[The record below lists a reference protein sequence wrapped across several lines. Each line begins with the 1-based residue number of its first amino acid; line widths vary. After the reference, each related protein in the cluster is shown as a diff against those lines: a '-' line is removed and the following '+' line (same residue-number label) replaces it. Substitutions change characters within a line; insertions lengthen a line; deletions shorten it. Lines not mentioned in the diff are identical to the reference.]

1 MGYYDWGR
9 GDFEEPLEFF
19 KLDADPFDL
28 TFDASNVTEPIS
40 RQCLSSGSE
49 TCYEIGDLTGVH

>member
-9 GDFEEPLEFF
+9 CNFEEPLKFL

-28 TFDASNVTEPIS
+28 TFDASNVTEPIP
-40 RQCLSSGSE
+40 G
-49 TCYEIGDLTGVH
+49 